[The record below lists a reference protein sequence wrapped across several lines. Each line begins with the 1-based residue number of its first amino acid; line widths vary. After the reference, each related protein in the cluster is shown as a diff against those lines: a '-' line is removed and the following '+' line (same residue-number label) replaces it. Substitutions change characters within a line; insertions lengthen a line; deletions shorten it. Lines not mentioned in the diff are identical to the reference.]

1 MITFDDARHRVE
13 LEFPRS
19 DYAGHFPSMEPFVAS
34 VDGAED
40 GQSFLIRSEKPALDA
55 AGMPAMD
62 VPVIFVEKSSG
73 MVTFEPVILNF
84 KRLDKMTP
92 VHSTEVPT
100 S

>member
-19 DYAGHFPSMEPFVAS
+19 DYAGYFPSMEPFVAS
-34 VDGAED
+34 ADGAED
-40 GQSFLIRSEKPALDA
+40 GQSFLIRSAKPALDA
-55 AGMPAMD
+55 EGMPAMD
-62 VPVIFVEKSSG
+62 VPLIFVEKSSG
-73 MVTFEPVILNF
+73 MVTYEPVILNF

-92 VHSTEVPT
+92 IQSAEVST